1 MGAHGLTIVIVKYLR
16 LDPCNYYHNTTLLV
30 PDGQGCITKLYT
42 SFNST
47 WP

>member
-1 MGAHGLTIVIVKYLR
+1 MGAHGLTIIIVKYLR
-16 LDPCNYYHNTTLLV
+16 LDPCNYNTTLLV